1 MEPVCFVAQGENL
14 EHKAV
19 SDEKPM
25 QITKEINSVLLTCAY
40 VADDSSKL
48 WTLCNLLSKF
58 SVAPCNSAL
67 Q

>member
-1 MEPVCFVAQGENL
+1 
-14 EHKAV
+14 
-19 SDEKPM
+19 M
-25 QITKEINSVLLTCAY
+25 QITKEINGVLLKCGY

-48 WTLCNLLSKF
+48 VLNYLYLVGDF